1 MSNVDD
7 QNPKRSVR
15 RSGPRPHQ
23 SRVSTPP
30 GCEAERGPERRTKKA
45 TRCEQSGS
53 GWAGGEPRSGEGASP
68 PGAPGGL
75 GELTDAVWAVA
86 AELQGLRAD
95 ARASVVSSRPNS
107 SSPAMAE
114 WSDLDVEH
122 ARKARAAPRLRVLRP
137 IENKTPQE
145 RAMLDRLL
153 KTKSKEDDK

>member
-7 QNPKRSVR
+7 PRPKKTVR

-45 TRCEQSGS
+45 TRCEQPGS

-75 GELTDAVWAVA
+75 RELTEAVWAVA
-86 AELQGLRAD
+86 VAVDGLRAD
-95 ARASVVSSRPNS
+95 RRACAA
-107 SSPAMAE
+107 PADSAPPTMAN
-114 WSDLDVEH
+114 WSDLDVER
-122 ARKARAAPRLRVLRP
+122 ARQARPTPRLRVLRP
-137 IENKTPQE
+137 IESKTPREQ
-145 RAMLDRLL
+145 AILDRLR
-153 KTKSKEDDK
+153 KTTGKETEE